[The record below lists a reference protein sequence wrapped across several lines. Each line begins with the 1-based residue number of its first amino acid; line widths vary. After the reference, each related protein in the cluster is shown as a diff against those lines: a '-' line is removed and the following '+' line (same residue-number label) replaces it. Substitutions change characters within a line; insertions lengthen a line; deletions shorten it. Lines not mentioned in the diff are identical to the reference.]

1 MTFVRSLVRDLVERR
16 LWPVAVLLVAGL
28 VAVPFVLGGGSE
40 PTAPVDV
47 PVTAPTPN
55 DTPAERAEV
64 TVDESVPAERERAGE
79 VRNPFSAPESER
91 PKAAETTTSASA
103 TPSSAGSAAT
113 PAAGGSTG
121 TATDTGTPS
130 GGSYGG
136 SSSGGST
143 SGGSTG
149 SDSGTTTTT
158 PKKATPK
165 TTTTADDAKD
175 TYHVDLRFGVNGAE
189 PKKIED
195 VARLSPLPSLTDPFF
210 VYLGVIKTKAG
221 EKRAV
226 FLVSSDATPNGE
238 GACHP
243 TTADCESIE
252 LAKGQTAYFDYV
264 APDGTPTQYQL
275 QLTRIRKAE
284 VRTEAK
290 AAAAVARHSIA
301 GAELLRDAAVR
312 DVRAAGGARAYRYVP
327 ALGAL
332 VRAKR
337 KKDQEAMAVA
347 AAGGATPAARPVSL
361 LPRREQPGLPV
372 WHSPDRGAQG

>member
-40 PTAPVDV
+40 PAAPVDV

-55 DTPAERAEV
+55 DTTAERAEV
-64 TVDESVPAERERAGE
+64 TVDESVPAERERAGT
-79 VRNPFSAPESER
+79 VRNPFSAPESEQ
-91 PKAAETTTSASA
+91 PKAADTTTSASA

-121 TATDTGTPS
+121 TATDTGTTS
-130 GGSYGG
+130 GGSSGG
-136 SSSGGST
+136 STSGSST

-149 SDSGTTTTT
+149 SDSGTTPTT

-165 TTTTADDAKD
+165 TTTTADDAQD
-175 TYHVDLRFGVNGAE
+175 TYHVDLKFGVNGAE

-210 VYLGVIKTKAG
+210 VYLGVIQTKAG

-243 TTADCESIE
+243 TKADCESIE

-275 QLTRIRKAE
+275 QLTRIRKAK

-290 AAAAVARHSIA
+290 AAAAVARHSVA
-301 GAELLRDAAVR
+301 GAELLRDSAVR
-312 DVRAAGGARAYRYVP
+312 GVRAASGARAYRYVP

-337 KKDQEAMAVA
+337 KSQEALAVA
-347 AAGGATPAARPVSL
+347 AAGGTTPAARPVSL